1 MHRRIKT
8 NTKTKTRTRTTITT
22 TARTR
27 TTRTKTTINRTT
39 KVRARTS
46 AFWLVLYLLVI
57 AISLTACNF
66 GVKEGPNGEVK
77 RADNYTFN
85 TERRDITQRVTKD
98 QESFKGALPGE
109 YHLAATVDV
118 NPDRE
123 SGVDGITY
131 EVMIDEVRMPMMNV
145 IQTFTLDPDMFQV
158 IDAAELFHSN
168 VGNTYETTLRPDK
181 EPLGLGLSRSYVLRP
196 KSEIS
201 AEYLQNY
208 TDVYVKISYGPEDQR
223 EEDYIHLQAKPS
235 SRMIEYMKFWE

>member
-1 MHRRIKT
+1 MHRRTKT
-8 NTKTKTRTRTTITT
+8 NTKTRTRTTITT
-22 TARTR
+22 TTTTTAITRTR
-27 TTRTKTTINRTT
+27 TIKRTT
-39 KVRARTS
+39 KERARTYP
-46 AFWLVLYLLVI
+46 FWLVLYLLVI

-66 GVKEGPNGEVK
+66 GVEEGPNGEVK
-77 RADNYTFN
+77 RADHNTFN
-85 TERRDITQRVTKD
+85 TERRDITKRVTKD
-98 QESFKGALPGE
+98 QESFKEALPGE
-109 YHLAATVDV
+109 YHLDATVDV

-131 EVMIDEVRMPMMNV
+131 EVMLDEVRMPMMNV
-145 IQTFTLDPDMFQV
+145 IQTFTLHPDMLQV

-201 AEYLQNY
+201 TEYLQNY

-223 EEDYIHLQAKPS
+223 KEDYIRLQAKPS
-235 SRMIEYMKFWE
+235 SRMIEYMKLWER

>member
-1 MHRRIKT
+1 MQIQT
-8 NTKTKTRTRTTITT
+8 QTQDP
-22 TARTR
+22 
-27 TTRTKTTINRTT
+27 TTR
-39 KVRARTS
+39 ARKRKRL
-46 AFWLVLYLLVI
+46 FLLVLCLLV
-57 AISLTACNF
+57 TAVCLASCSF
-66 GVKEGPNGEVK
+66 GVEHGPHGEVQ
-77 RADNYTFN
+77 RTDNYTFN

-98 QESFKGALPGE
+98 QESFKGVLPGE

>member
-1 MHRRIKT
+1 MHRRTKT
-8 NTKTKTRTRTTITT
+8 NTITRATRSRATITRTRTAI
-22 TARTR
+22 TR
-27 TTRTKTTINRTT
+27 TRTT

-46 AFWLVLYLLVI
+46 PLWLVLYLLVI

-66 GVKEGPNGEVK
+66 GVEEGPNGEVK
-77 RADNYTFN
+77 RADHYTFN
-85 TERRDITQRVTKD
+85 TERRDITQRVAKD
-98 QESFKGALPGE
+98 QESFKEALPGE

-118 NPDRE
+118 IPDRE

-131 EVMIDEVRMPMMNV
+131 EVMLDEVRMPMMNV
-145 IQTFTLDPDMFQV
+145 IQTFTLDPDMIQV

-223 EEDYIHLQAKPS
+223 KEDYIRLQAKPS
-235 SRMIEYMKFWE
+235 SRMNEYMKLWEK